1 MKQFFSVI
9 ALIAFATTFTISQTA
24 EPKKTAE
31 KVEQAAEGPVMNFE
45 SETVDYGTIEQNSDP
60 YREFTFTNT
69 GTEPLIISNARGS
82 CGCTVPTYPTDPIMP
97 GETAKIKVR
106 YATDRIG
113 PFTKYV
119 TLTTNAVEPTKK
131 LMIKGKV
138 LSAPKEESVPTNKSI
153 FNGGGSGN

>member
-9 ALIAFATTFTISQTA
+9 ALIALATTFTMAQTA
-24 EPKKTAE
+24 EPKKVT
-31 KVEQAAEGPVMNFE
+31 KQVTQTVEGAAMEFE
-45 SETVDYGTIEQNSDP
+45 SETIDYGTIEQNSDP

-97 GETAKIKVR
+97 GETANIKVR

-113 PFTKYV
+113 PFTKYI
-119 TLTTNAVEPTKK
+119 TLTTNAAEPTKK

-138 LSAPKEESVPTNKSI
+138 LEAPKEESVPANKSI
-153 FNGGGSGN
+153 FNGSGSGK